1 MHKQDRT
8 KRQQR
13 RRRGI
18 TLIEMLVV
26 LTIIGLLAAVV
37 GPRVFN
43 MTDKGRITA
52 CRMQMSKFMDALTGY
67 KADTGAFP
75 TTEQGLQ
82 ALWQKPENVPNW
94 AGPYMEQEIPN
105 DPWGRPYIYKFPGGP
120 FPDAP
125 EIISLGADGQPGGEA
140 MNADIVSWKNK

>member
-1 MHKQDRT
+1 MQDR
-8 KRQQR
+8 KKQQQR

-52 CRMQMSKFMDALTGY
+52 ARMQMSKFMDALTSY
-67 KADTGAFP
+67 KADTGTFP
-75 TTEQGLQ
+75 TTEQGLE
-82 ALWQKPENVPNW
+82 ALWTKPENVPNW
-94 AGPYMEQEIPN
+94 AGPYLQQEVPN
-105 DPWGRPYIYKFPGGP
+105 DPWGRPYVYKFPGGP
-120 FPDAP
+120 IPDAP

-140 MNADIVSWKNK
+140 MNADIVSWKSK

>member
-1 MHKQDRT
+1 MEDR
-8 KRQQR
+8 KRQQQR

-43 MTDKGRITA
+43 MTDKGRTTA
-52 CRMQMSKFMDALTGY
+52 ARMQLSKFMDALTSY
-67 KADTGAFP
+67 KADTGVFP
-75 TTEQGLQ
+75 STEQGLE
-82 ALWQKPENVPNW
+82 ALWTKPENVPNW
-94 AGPYMEQEIPN
+94 AGPYLQQEVPT
-105 DPWGRPYIYKFPGGP
+105 DPWGRPYVYKFPGGP
-120 FPDAP
+120 IPDAP

-140 MNADIVSWKNK
+140 MNSDIVSWKSK

>member
-1 MHKQDRT
+1 MHDQDRNR
-8 KRQQR
+8 KQK

-43 MTDKGRITA
+43 MTDKGRVTA

-75 TTEQGLQ
+75 STEQGLE
-82 ALWQKPENVPNW
+82 ALWTKPQNVPNW

-105 DPWGRPYIYKFPGGP
+105 DPWGRPYVYKFPGGP
-120 FPDAP
+120 FSDAP
-125 EIISLGADGQPGGEA
+125 EIISLGADGQTGGEG
-140 MNADIVSWKNK
+140 MNADLVSWKNK

>member
-1 MHKQDRT
+1 MQKQDRT
-8 KRQQR
+8 KKQQ